1 MEKNSTNT
9 IRNESN
15 KKWLLVAGLIILI
28 AAPII
33 ILLSSKGLNLISKN
47 GNNQQIAEANTSLS
61 VSEDIRSTSE
71 STYETDIVINTNGN
85 KISGAQ
91 IELAFEPTLLTNV
104 DITPGNFL
112 SNPTV
117 LTKTIDTTNGVIRY
131 IIAIKPGDETID
143 GTGVIATLSF
153 TKTSQEPTNIGFLPT
168 SQVST
173 TGLNQ
178 SILKETISAD
188 IP

>member
-1 MEKNSTNT
+1 ME
-9 IRNESN
+9 EN
-15 KKWLLVAGLIILI
+15 KDNIKKGPKKTWIIIAGIIALIAIPLIIF
-28 AAPII
+28 
-33 ILLSSKGLNLISKN
+33 LSSKNLNPLSKDN
-47 GNNQQIAEANTSLS
+47 VNEKTTTARTSLS
-61 VSEDIRSTSE
+61 VSEDIRTISE
-71 STYETDIVINTNGN
+71 GNYETDIIINSNGD

-112 SNPTV
+112 NSPTV

-131 IIAIKPGDETID
+131 ILAIKPGGETAE
-143 GTGVIATLSF
+143 GTGVLATLSF

-188 IP
+188 IQ

>member
-1 MEKNSTNT
+1 MDENIQN
-9 IRNESN
+9 I
-15 KKWLLVAGLIILI
+15 KKGPKKTWIIIAGIVALIAIPLIIFL
-28 AAPII
+28 A
-33 ILLSSKGLNLISKN
+33 SKGLNPISKDN
-47 GNNQQIAEANTSLS
+47 TNKKTAITRTSLA
-61 VSEDIRSTSE
+61 VSEDIRTISDGN
-71 STYETDIVINTNGN
+71 YETDIIINTNGD

-91 IELAFEPTLLTNV
+91 LELAFEPTLLTKV
-104 DITPGNFL
+104 DITPGDFL
-112 SNPTV
+112 TNPSV
-117 LTKTIDTTNGVIRY
+117 LIKSVDTENGTIRY
-131 IIAIKPGDETID
+131 IIAIKPGEEIVG

-153 TKTSQEPTNIGFLPT
+153 TKTSSEPSNISFLPT